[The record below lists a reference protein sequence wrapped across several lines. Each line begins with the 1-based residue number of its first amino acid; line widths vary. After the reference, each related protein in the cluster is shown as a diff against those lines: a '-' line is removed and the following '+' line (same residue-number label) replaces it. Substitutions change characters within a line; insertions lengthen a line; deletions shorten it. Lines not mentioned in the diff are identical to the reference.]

1 MGIALRVYIKLV
13 LVSHMLSHRQ
23 VTAAAIYIFR
33 IGMGWES
40 MCVHRS
46 YSGPVEVK
54 GQHYVSFLRN
64 YLLCYFDT
72 ESLIGLE
79 LSK

>member
-1 MGIALRVYIKLV
+1 MSLCVCVCVCVCVCI
-13 LVSHMLSHRQ
+13 HM
-23 VTAAAIYIFR
+23 
-33 IGMGWES
+33 
-40 MCVHRS
+40 
-46 YSGPVEVK
+46 PVEVK